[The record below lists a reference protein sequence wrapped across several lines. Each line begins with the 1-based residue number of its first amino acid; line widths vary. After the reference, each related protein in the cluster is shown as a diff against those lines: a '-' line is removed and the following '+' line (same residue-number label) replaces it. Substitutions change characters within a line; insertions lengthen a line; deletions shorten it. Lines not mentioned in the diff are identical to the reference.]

1 MAAMAAQMVV
11 LEAVAVK
18 VVQESTD
25 LHQKVVTEVLV
36 HNGLTEHTTQVAVAV
51 VVKIL
56 QTVAVKAVTE
66 AAATDRMPEV
76 EAQMVV
82 QVLQQIPEVEEAVLV

>member
-1 MAAMAAQMVV
+1 
-11 LEAVAVK
+11 
-18 VVQESTD
+18 
-25 LHQKVVTEVLV
+25 
-36 HNGLTEHTTQVAVAV
+36 VAVAV